1 MMPSPQAGP
10 PMGGSPAGPGGGSPG
25 GGQGGQPSPEEVRQ
39 MLTQI
44 IGEARKLAQQYGIDF
59 NSLVASP
66 EQSAGSVPP
75 PPRSPMPAM

>member
-10 PMGGSPAGPGGGSPG
+10 PMGGAPAGPGGGSPG
-25 GGQGGQPSPEEVRQ
+25 GGQGRPDPEEVRQ
-39 MLTQI
+39 MLLQI
-44 IGEARKLAQQYGIDF
+44 IGEARKVAQENGIDF

-66 EQSAGSVPP
+66 EQSAGSVPL